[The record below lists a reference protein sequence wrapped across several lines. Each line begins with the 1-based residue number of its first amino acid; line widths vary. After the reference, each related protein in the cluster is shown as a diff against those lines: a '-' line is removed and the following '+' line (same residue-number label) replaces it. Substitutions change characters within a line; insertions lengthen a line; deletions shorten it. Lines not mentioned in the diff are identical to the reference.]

1 MNQTKI
7 GEFLQQLR
15 KDKNLTQQ
23 EVAEI
28 FFVSRECV
36 SKWERGISIPD
47 PQQLINVSK
56 FYNVTINEILYG
68 EYENE
73 SNRENIN
80 ETPARIL
87 KVSKEERN
95 KLIYRFIILILILSL
110 TFFITYFVNNYN
122 SIKVYMIS
130 GDGTNFDLSQGML
143 ITSPNKSYLQL
154 GKIVNFTEE
163 EIESVEIF
171 YKKNDS
177 TIQITYNDDPT
188 QVAVSLNKNNELMKE
203 KSIKEILENLY
214 VTIKTKNKTET
225 VKLNYRIN
233 FENDDIIEEINP
245 ELEEIDYEY
254 LSSEE
259 FLNKFELVDD
269 KLVYDDGE
277 YQYEYDKYTQIIFVK
292 KDGVGIKEYYINK
305 NINKEYR
312 KK

>member
-80 ETPARIL
+80 ETPAKIL

-95 KLIYRFIILILILSL
+95 KLTYRFIIFILILSL

-143 ITSPNKSYLQL
+143 ISSPNKSYLQL
-154 GKIVNFTEE
+154 GKIINIRDK
-163 EIESVEIF
+163 EITNVELF
-171 YKKNDS
+171 YKKND
-177 TIQITYNDDPT
+177 TYIKIYENDDSS
-188 QVAVSLNKNNELMKE
+188 QISVSLNKNNELMKGR
-203 KSIKEILENLY
+203 KTKEILENLY
-214 VTIKTKNKTET
+214 VRISTNDDEEI

-233 FENDDIIEEINP
+233 FENDDLIEETHP

-277 YQYEYDKYTQIIFVK
+277 YQYEYDKHTQIIFVK

-305 NINKEYR
+305 DINKEYR